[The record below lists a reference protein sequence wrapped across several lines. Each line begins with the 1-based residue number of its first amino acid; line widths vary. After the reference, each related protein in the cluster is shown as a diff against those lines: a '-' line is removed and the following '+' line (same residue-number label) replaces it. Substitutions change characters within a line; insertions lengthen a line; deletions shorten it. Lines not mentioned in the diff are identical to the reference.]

1 MSVEPTDSDMIPSRR
16 SFLIGSFA
24 AAAFVAT
31 RPVLAWM
38 DATATPGLAG
48 VKALT
53 FDMQG
58 TVFDFYDPI
67 VKVAREIGR
76 KQGLSDNWAATLPGD
91 WSGGAHDIIVDIS
104 AGRRPWISNTEVY
117 HQALRPL
124 LVKRGV
130 DDRLSNDDRDE
141 LLSQWG
147 KMVPWPD
154 AVEGITRLRR
164 SYTISTLTNASMSQM
179 TAMVKNNKLPFD
191 EILTGELSHA
201 FKPDPKVY
209 QLAVDYT
216 GFEPDQLLMVSAH
229 KWDLQASKQAGFRTA
244 FVPRPLELGP
254 GHAADRKPESY
265 IDVMADDLV
274 DLARK
279 LES

>member
-1 MSVEPTDSDMIPSRR
+1 
-16 SFLIGSFA
+16 
-24 AAAFVAT
+24 
-31 RPVLAWM
+31 
-38 DATATPGLAG
+38 
-48 VKALT
+48 
-53 FDMQG
+53 
-58 TVFDFYDPI
+58 
-67 VKVAREIGR
+67 
-76 KQGLSDNWAATLPGD
+76 
-91 WSGGAHDIIVDIS
+91 
-104 AGRRPWISNTEVY
+104 
-117 HQALRPL
+117 
-124 LVKRGV
+124 
-130 DDRLSNDDRDE
+130 
-141 LLSQWG
+141 
-147 KMVPWPD
+147 
-154 AVEGITRLRR
+154 
-164 SYTISTLTNASMSQM
+164 
-179 TAMVKNNKLPFD
+179 MVKNNKLPFD